1 MDLKQ
6 ARKQTI
12 FDVIWFKRDLRLR
25 DHAPLRAVEN
35 NDVPVLLV
43 YICEPSLEQDPHYSG
58 RHWRFIHQSIQ
69 DLNQQLADFNTQ
81 ILSINGE
88 VIDVLAHLQSCYTVR
103 NLYSY
108 QEIGLNIT
116 FARDR
121 AVKQQCKKLGIRWQE
136 FPYSV
141 VTRGLNHRKH
151 WAKHWE
157 HVISAPCDDPN
168 LAEIPFLT
176 QAAINELAE
185 HISPKSHQHHSG
197 PILWEPKPEIRNKHS
212 MFQAGGEKRAWHTLQ
227 HFFVDR
233 GKNYQKHISRPHD
246 ARRSCSRISPY
257 LAWGNVSIRQVYKK
271 LMDVAQDKPKH
282 WQRPLAAF
290 ASRLHWHCHFIQK
303 FESETSMEYEC
314 INKGYLDYPYE
325 QDPAVIERYLHAWQT
340 GQTGIP
346 IIDANMRAVNATG
359 YINFRMRAML
369 VSVLTH
375 HFNIDWRLGVHHLA
389 RQFLDFEPG
398 IHYPQFQMQA
408 GVTGTHTIRLYNP
421 IKQSQEKDPD
431 GTFIQNWVPELAHFP
446 RDMVHTPW
454 DVSPMER
461 LLFAIDDAKE
471 YPEPIM
477 DMEEGARAAR
487 VRAWEFKERSCVKQE
502 SKRIL
507 KKHVV

>member
-1 MDLKQ
+1 MDLTTKEQ
-6 ARKQTI
+6 AVL
-12 FDVIWFKRDLRLR
+12 DVIWFKRDLRLR
-25 DHAPLRAVEN
+25 DHAPLRAVEQ
-35 NDVPVLLV
+35 NDVPVLLLYV
-43 YICEPSLEQDPHYSG
+43 CEPSLVNDPHYSE
-58 RHWRFIHQSIQ
+58 RHWRFVYQSIQ
-69 DLNQQLADFNTQ
+69 DLNQQLQRSNTQ
-81 ILSINGE
+81 ILTLYGE
-88 VIDVLAHLQSCYTVR
+88 VTDVLAQLQATCTVR

-116 FARDR
+116 FDRDR
-121 AVKQQCKKLGIRWQE
+121 AVKKTCSKLGIQWRE

-157 HVISAPCDDPN
+157 QVISAPCDDAN
-168 LAEIPFLT
+168 LTSIPFLT
-176 QAAINELAE
+176 VSSINELAE
-185 HISPKSHQHHSG
+185 KFIAQSQAQRRSTAV
-197 PILWEPKPEIRNKHS
+197 WEPAASLRDAHPL
-212 MFQAGGEKRAWHTLQ
+212 FQAGGEKRAWHTLQ

-271 LMDVAQDKPKH
+271 LMDVAQDKPKY

-325 QDPAVIERYLHAWQT
+325 QDPVVVERYLHAWQT

-431 GTFIQNWVPELAHFP
+431 GTFILKWVPELAHFP
-446 RDMVHTPW
+446 KDMVHTPW
-454 DVSPMER
+454 AVSPMER
-461 LLFAIDDAKE
+461 LLFAIDEAKE
-471 YPEPIM
+471 YPDPIM

-487 VRAWEFKERSCVKQE
+487 VRAWDFKERNNVKKE